1 MGSVSVYDQ
10 MKDILD
16 EYVDRVDDVS
26 GDCAASAAK
35 KTASK
40 IKDTAARKTGEYAKG
55 WRSKKTGDKS
65 YTAYN
70 ATMPGLTHLLEY
82 GHAIVNKKG
91 YFGRVNGDHKI
102 ADAEQWG
109 INEFESEIRRKLQ

>member
-55 WRSKKTGDKS
+55 WRSKKRVTRAIPHTTQRCQDSRIYSNMVTQSLTKKAISVVLTETIKS
-65 YTAYN
+65 QMQNSGA
-70 ATMPGLTHLLEY
+70 
-82 GHAIVNKKG
+82 
-91 YFGRVNGDHKI
+91 
-102 ADAEQWG
+102 
-109 INEFESEIRRKLQ
+109 